1 MSSEAGNPA
10 PNETEGAEP
19 HPNGQMM
26 VVGIGASAGGVKA
39 LSEFFD
45 RLPADSGMAFVVIL
59 HLSPQ
64 HKSNLAEVLQVR
76 TKMPV
81 SQVTE
86 AVRVEANHV
95 YVIPPISHLI
105 LTDGWI
111 RLTEPEE
118 SRGRRVPIDL
128 FFRSLAE
135 AWESRAIAIVLSGS
149 GADGTLGLR
158 RIKERGGVTLA
169 QDPREAEQDAMPRSA
184 INAGVVDFV
193 LPVAEIPAKLLALR
207 ENALRIELPVSDE
220 TRHEKGADALRDL
233 LALLRARTGHDFSSY
248 KRSTVLRRIERR
260 LQVNEV
266 RDIPSYLELIREQPL
281 EVQLLLRDLL
291 ISVTNF
297 FRDPEAF
304 AALSLQVIPN
314 LFVSRTASDQVRV
327 WVSGC
332 ATGEEAYSMA
342 MLLTEYADQFSS
354 SPKIQVF
361 ATDIDEEAINTARN
375 GIYPDTIAA
384 DVSPERLKRFFN
396 KEAQHYRI
404 RKEVREAVLF
414 ASHNVLRDPPFSRI
428 DLISCRNLL
437 IYLNRETQE
446 RVLEVFHF
454 ALRPDGFLFLGSS
467 ESAEG
472 SSALFSPFDKKH
484 RIYKRRA
491 VTPAARPL
499 PAMPISSR
507 WEARLTQTGTAGSA
521 RPMSVGDLHNLK
533 LLERYIPPS
542 VLVNE
547 EHDIVHISGQAG
559 RFLRFADGEPSR
571 NLLKAA
577 HPMLRLE
584 LRAALFAAVQK
595 GGQVESRRIR
605 AWIEGQSRLIN
616 LTVEPLTEPEAARGF
631 LVVIFDEIEDP
642 LAPQPEVEAAR
653 AEMTGEVPMEPVV
666 RQLEEEL
673 QRTRDQLRATIE
685 QYETSVE
692 ELKASNEELQAI
704 NEELRSATE
713 ELETSKEEL
722 QSVNEELTTVNHE
735 LKEKVEEVSRANSDL
750 QNLLASTEIGTIF
763 LDRALR
769 IKRYTPRVEEIY
781 NIIPSDLGRPLEHV
795 THKLEHDNLSSDAEK
810 VLTDLHMI
818 EREIR
823 SLEGRWYLA
832 RLLPY
837 RTLEDRIDGIVL
849 TFIDITQRKQA
860 EDDLLK
866 ARNSLE
872 AQVGERT
879 QELRQ
884 SYQVLENEVIE
895 RRATEEQNKT
905 LLQQIVTA
913 QENERQRI
921 SRELHDQMGQQ
932 LTALRLTIESLKT
945 RCGDQAEAREL
956 IEKIQNLTKS
966 LERDV
971 DFLAWELRPS
981 VLDDLGLNQALAGYL
996 QEWSRHFNIAA
1007 DFHAASLEGDQ
1018 LSPEAE
1024 TALYR
1029 AAQEALNNIARHAQ
1043 ASQVEVLLERRDG
1056 SAVLIIEDNGI
1067 GFDPQQ
1073 PQERGLGLIGMRERA
1088 SIVGGTIEIESAPG
1102 SGTTI
1107 FIKVPFTVITE
1118 GGQKP

>member
-1 MSSEAGNPA
+1 
-10 PNETEGAEP
+10 
-19 HPNGQMM
+19 
-26 VVGIGASAGGVKA
+26 
-39 LSEFFD
+39 
-45 RLPADSGMAFVVIL
+45 
-59 HLSPQ
+59 
-64 HKSNLAEVLQVR
+64 
-76 TKMPV
+76 
-81 SQVTE
+81 
-86 AVRVEANHV
+86 
-95 YVIPPISHLI
+95 
-105 LTDGWI
+105 
-111 RLTEPEE
+111 
-118 SRGRRVPIDL
+118 
-128 FFRSLAE
+128 
-135 AWESRAIAIVLSGS
+135 
-149 GADGTLGLR
+149 
-158 RIKERGGVTLA
+158 
-169 QDPREAEQDAMPRSA
+169 MPRSA

-193 LPVAEIPAKLLALR
+193 LPVAEMPAKLLALR
-207 ENALRIELPVSDE
+207 ENALRIELPLSE
-220 TRHEKGADALRDL
+220 KTRHERGADALRDL
-233 LALLRARTGHDFSSY
+233 LALLRTRTGHDFSNY

-266 RDIPSYLELIREQPL
+266 RDIPAYLELIREQPL
-281 EVQLLLRDLL
+281 EVQLLLHDLL

-304 AALSLQVIPN
+304 MALAQQVMPN
-314 LFVSRTASDQVRV
+314 LFAGRGANDQVRV
-327 WVSGC
+327 WVAGC

-342 MLLTEYADQFSS
+342 MLLTEYADQSTS
-354 SPKIQVF
+354 PPKIQVF
-361 ATDIDEEAINTARN
+361 ATDIDEEAITTARN
-375 GIYPDTIAA
+375 GVYPDTIAA

-404 RKEVREAVLF
+404 RKEVREEVLF

-446 RVLEVFHF
+446 RILEIFHF
-454 ALRPDGFLFLGSS
+454 ALRPDGYLFLGSS

-472 SSALFSPFDKKH
+472 SSALFAPFDKKY
-484 RIYKRRA
+484 RIYKRRT
-491 VTPAARPL
+491 VSTTTRPL
-499 PAMPISSR
+499 PALPMGGK
-507 WEARLTQTGTAGSA
+507 WEARLPQVTAPGSV
-521 RPMSVGDLHNLK
+521 RPLSVGDLHNLK

-571 NLLKAA
+571 NLLKAV

-584 LRAALFAAVQK
+584 LRAALFAALQK
-595 GGQVESRRIR
+595 GNQVESRRIR
-605 AWIEGQSRLIN
+605 AWLEGESRLIN

-631 LVVIFDEIEDP
+631 MIVIFEEIEDP
-642 LAPQPEVEAAR
+642 LAHQPEVEAAAR
-653 AEMTGEVPMEPVV
+653 AGMTSEVPMEPVV

-673 QRTRDQLRATIE
+673 QRTREQLRATIE

-735 LKEKVEEVSRANSDL
+735 LKEKIEEVSRANSDL
-750 QNLLASTEIGTIF
+750 QNLLASTEIGTVF

-781 NIIPSDLGRPLEHV
+781 NIIPSDLGRPLEHL
-795 THKLEHDNLSSDAEK
+795 THKLEHDNLSADAEK
-810 VLTDLHMI
+810 VLTDLRMI

-837 RTLEDRIDGIVL
+837 RTLEDRIDGVVL
-849 TFIDITQRKQA
+849 TFVDITQRKQA
-860 EDDLLK
+860 ETDLLT
-866 ARNSLE
+866 ARNLLE
-872 AQVGERT
+872 ERVKERT

-884 SYQVLENEVIE
+884 SYQALEAEVIE
-895 RRATEEQNKT
+895 RRATEEQNKV
-905 LLQQIVTA
+905 LLQQLVTA

-932 LTALRLTIESLKT
+932 LTALRLAIESLRT
-945 RCGDQAEAREL
+945 RCGNQAELGEP
-956 IEKIQNLTKS
+956 IERIQNLTKG

-981 VLDDLGLNQALAGYL
+981 VLEDLGLTRALAGYL
-996 QEWSRHFNIAA
+996 QEWSRHFNITA
-1007 DFHAASLEGDQ
+1007 DFHTASLEAGR
-1018 LSPEAE
+1018 LVPEAE

-1043 ASQVEVLLERRDG
+1043 ASQVGVLLESRDNH
-1056 SAVLIIEDNGI
+1056 AVLIIEDNGI

-1088 SIVGGTIEIESAPG
+1088 AIVGGTIEIESAPG
-1102 SGTTI
+1102 RGTTI
-1107 FIKVPFTVITE
+1107 FIKVPYTAVTE
-1118 GGQKP
+1118 GGPKP